1 MQSTREF
8 SGDNGNYK
16 IRYDFDCNSQCVVYL
31 VRCKICN
38 ARYVGQTNK
47 KFRLRWNNY
56 RQNQRW
62 AASGLDHKQPFFHA
76 HWLGENHNGLEA
88 DAEVTIIDRTEP
100 SDPTKRERFWI
111 NKLGTSLNVD

>member
-1 MQSTREF
+1 MKTIKTNLKPS
-8 SGDNGNYK
+8 K
-16 IRYDFDCNSQCVVYL
+16 I
-31 VRCKICN
+31 
-38 ARYVGQTNK
+38 NK

-76 HWLGENHNGLEA
+76 HWLDENHNGLEA